1 MAKDQGRGDM
11 PNELRAGVWKSGDL
25 IFSEN
30 QWVQYLGISR
40 MTRHRATTGFF
51 LLTNHYD

>member
-40 MTRHRATTGFF
+40 MTVTVPQQDFSA
-51 LLTNHYD
+51 NESI